1 MNVNEKL
8 LNKEISHAI
17 DVLGYSNAVTKKII
31 QILNSADASL
41 YSKLTAELNK
51 VTPSPE
57 KLSRI
62 KALLRS
68 VNDLNASAY
77 TKVSDKLKSDLRKFA
92 GSEVE
97 YQQNL
102 IGSVQPVKVLPISP
116 EAAYASAVAT
126 PFQGKFLSEFLTGME
141 TQKANLIRDAVRIG
155 FIESQTTSEIVDK
168 IRGTKALNY
177 TDGIM
182 NITRANA
189 ESVVLTAIAHTANV
203 AQQALYDAN
212 EDIIKGY
219 RYTATLDTRTTE
231 LCASRDGNYYP
242 LGEPKPSI
250 PAHFRCRSRYVAVI
264 KSFKELGLDVDLPES
279 TRASMDGQVPAK
291 TTYQEWLK
299 NQSVDRQNEVLGVT
313 KAQLFRD
320 GKLTL
325 DKFVSPTGHV
335 YSLDELKQRNAKA
348 FESVQVV
355 QAINEPVQLTWKKDT
370 PQARFHDASFADAPD
385 YMVNA
390 IVKYDDQLKGVT
402 EKKGGVYYSS
412 SKTIENPAP
421 DSIKNQ
427 GTWRHEYGHFLDNVL
442 SDGKQTYRSSQKDF
456 DDILKA
462 ETAEILINAGFGRR
476 SKSQI
481 DFNVKRQAE
490 IKALQQEMANM
501 DILEADKFVT
511 AKAKEIGFNLDNL
524 DKFFRQETTYIDS
537 DTTTMYRKAL
547 MLDAIKNKDVSS
559 FMVSLNGIDDRA
571 NYRKGNIGKFSDLVG
586 SATRNKLLGWGT
598 NGNGGHSNAY
608 YRARSDRANTEVF
621 ANLTA
626 LYGSPNKFWSD
637 VVDVFYPQTGKLYK
651 GILND

>member
-17 DVLGYSNAVTKKII
+17 DVLGYSNAITKKII
-31 QILNSADASL
+31 NILNKADASL
-41 YSKLTAELNK
+41 YSKLTAELSK
-51 VTPSPE
+51 VVPSPE
-57 KLSRI
+57 KIGRI

-68 VNDLNASAY
+68 VNDLNTSAY
-77 TKVSDKLKSDLRKFA
+77 AKVSDQLKSDLRKFSA
-92 GSEVE
+92 SEVE

-116 EAAYASAVAT
+116 EAAYASAIAT

-155 FIESQTTSEIVDK
+155 FIESQTTGEIVNK

-264 KSFKELGLDVDLPES
+264 KSFKELGLDVNLPES

-299 NQSVDRQNEVLGVT
+299 NQSVARQNEVLGVT

-335 YSLDELKQRNAKA
+335 YTLEELKQRNAKA
-348 FESVQVV
+348 FEAVQVV
-355 QAINEPVQLTWKKDT
+355 QAISEPVQVTWKKDT
-370 PQARFHDASFADAPD
+370 PQARFHDASFNEAPE

-390 IVKYDDQLKGVT
+390 IVKHDDKLKAVII
-402 EKKGGVYYSS
+402 KKDGLYNN
-412 SKTIENPAP
+412 SKIQNPEPNTPA
-421 DSIKNQ
+421 SQ
-427 GTWRHEYGHFLDNVL
+427 ATWRHEYGHFLDNML
-442 SDGKQTYRSSQKDF
+442 SDGNTKYRSSKSDF
-456 DDILKA
+456 RDILDA
-462 ETAEILINAGFGRR
+462 ETITILNNAGFGRKTKAQVEFNLTR
-476 SKSQI
+476 QKSI
-481 DFNVKRQAE
+481 IELKDKIQAMNISDANKYVTE
-490 IKALQQEMANM
+490 KAN
-501 DILEADKFVT
+501 
-511 AKAKEIGFNLDNL
+511 EIGFNINNLNRLFDNDVL
-524 DKFFRQETTYIDS
+524 NK
-537 DTTTMYRKAL
+537 DTDINTAYRKAL
-547 MLDAIKNKDVSS
+547 MLVGIKNKDVAT
-559 FMVSLNGIDDRA
+559 FITSLQGLKLADNLA
-571 NYRKGNIGKFSDLVG
+571 NFSDLVG
-586 SATRNKLLGWGT
+586 SASKNKLLGWGAL
-598 NGNGGHSNAY
+598 GRGGHSTGY
-608 YRARSDRANTEVF
+608 YKQFHERYNTEVF
-621 ANLTA
+621 ANLTC
-626 LYGSPNKFWSD
+626 LYGAQNKFWTD
-637 VVDVFYPQTGKLYK
+637 IIDIFYPETGKLYK
-651 GILND
+651 GILNE

>member
-1 MNVNEKL
+1 MNVNDKL

-17 DVLGYSNAVTKKII
+17 DVLGYSNSITKKII

-51 VTPSPE
+51 VIPSPE
-57 KLSRI
+57 KISRI
-62 KALLRS
+62 KGLLRS

-77 TKVSDKLKSDLRKFA
+77 AKVSDQLKSDLRKFTA
-92 GSEVE
+92 SEVE

-116 EAAYASAVAT
+116 EAAYASAIAT
-126 PFQGKFLSEFLTGME
+126 PFQGKFLSEFLSGME

-155 FIESQTTSEIVDK
+155 FIESQTTGEIVNK

-231 LCASRDGNYYP
+231 LCASRDGNYYK
-242 LGEPKPSI
+242 LGEPKPAI

-264 KSFKELGLDVDLPES
+264 KSFKELGLDVELPES
-279 TRASMDGQVPAK
+279 TRASMDGQVPSK

-335 YSLDELKQRNAKA
+335 YTIDELKQRNAKA
-348 FESVQVV
+348 FEAVQVV
-355 QAINEPVQLTWKKDT
+355 QAISEPVQLTWKKDT
-370 PQARFHDASFADAPD
+370 PQARFHDDSFTAAPD

-390 IVKYDDQLKGVT
+390 IVKYDDKLNKVVVLKGGGAYWDRW
-402 EKKGGVYYSS
+402 KKIETPPTANDVYGQSV
-412 SKTIENPAP
+412 
-421 DSIKNQ
+421 
-427 GTWRHEYGHFLDNVL
+427 WRHEYGHFLDNVL
-442 SDGKQTYRSSQKDF
+442 SDGNQTFRSSQKDF
-456 DDILKA
+456 DDILRA
-462 ETAEILINAGFGRR
+462 ETTEILNKAGFGRAR
-476 SKSQI
+476 SA
-481 DFNVKRQAE
+481 NAE
-490 IKALQQEMANM
+490 INITRQNSAIELQGKINAM
-501 DILEADKFVT
+501 DISEANKYI
-511 AKAKEIGFNLDNL
+511 AQKANEIGFNVNNLNKIFDNDVVNL
-524 DKFFRQETTYIDS
+524 VKPS
-537 DTTTMYRKAL
+537 DMSIAYRKAL
-547 MLDAIKNKDVSS
+547 MLEGIKNKDVVSFISS
-559 FMVSLNGIDDRA
+559 LHNLRLTDNLA
-571 NYRKGNIGKFSDLVG
+571 NFSDLVG
-586 SATRNKLLGWGT
+586 SASRNKLLGKGAL
-598 NGNGGHSNAY
+598 GRGGHSNGY
-608 YRARSDRANTEVF
+608 YRKDKENANTEVF

-626 LYGSPNKFWSD
+626 LYGAPNRFWTD
-637 VVDVFYPQTGKLYK
+637 IVDIFYPETGKLFK
-651 GILND
+651 GILNE